1 MPMVASPNNILE
13 VDLVEPIAAYFES
26 LGYSIALEVPVYRN
40 RADMVAYNDNELI
53 AVELKL
59 KNWKRALRQAA
70 YYQLG
75 ADVTYIAMPFG
86 EAFEVYK
93 KRKMLNRERVGLL
106 AVIMNNH
113 EVRELIKP
121 EPSVKKLDYIEKH
134 IRKII
139 SKKFEITDEFGFE
152 D

>member
-1 MPMVASPNNILE
+1 MVASPTKILE
-13 VDLVEPIAAYFES
+13 VDLVEPLTAYFETR
-26 LGYSIALEVPVYRN
+26 GYSVRLEVPVYRN
-40 RADMVAYNDNELI
+40 RADMVAYNDDEMV

-59 KNWKRALRQAA
+59 KNWKRALRQAS

-93 KRKMLNRERVGLL
+93 KRKILKRERVGLL

-121 EPSVKKLDYIEKH
+121 KSSIKKLDYIEKH
-134 IRKII
+134 IRKVI

>member
-1 MPMVASPNNILE
+1 MTNASEQIYE
-13 VDLVEPIAAYFES
+13 VDLIKPLSDYFQS
-26 LGYSIALEVPVYRN
+26 LGYSIELEVPIYRN

-53 AVELKL
+53 AAELKL

-75 ADVTYIAMPFG
+75 ADVTYIAMPFS

-93 KRKMLNRERVGLL
+93 KKKMLKRERVGLL
-106 AVIMNNH
+106 AVIMDNH

-134 IRKII
+134 IRQII
-139 SKKFEITDEFGFE
+139 ENKTIDDDFFEFE
-152 D
+152 EQ